1 MAFGSW
7 LKKMGKNEKLDFSRI
22 HGGPA
27 PVISR
32 PNIDLNQLQQEMNTR
47 TMKSNLNKFFPK

>member
-7 LKKMGKNEKLDFSRI
+7 MKKLDYSKI
-22 HGGPA
+22 HAGPA

-32 PNIDLNQLQQEMNTR
+32 PKIDLNQLQQEMNTR
-47 TMKSNLNKFFPK
+47 TFKSNLNKFFPK